1 MQPKHNCPNWC
12 HKCPELGGDIL
23 PICWGSVAWGSS
35 DLSHCCCEHLTLC
48 EELLSDIDR
57 LIRKWEINIESY
69 EYLDSAGA
77 NLRNLKKIRSKMS
90 AHAGEEESGNTQV
103 EDTDSISST

>member
-57 LIRKWEINIESY
+57 LIRKWEINIES
-69 EYLDSAGA
+69 
-77 NLRNLKKIRSKMS
+77 KMS